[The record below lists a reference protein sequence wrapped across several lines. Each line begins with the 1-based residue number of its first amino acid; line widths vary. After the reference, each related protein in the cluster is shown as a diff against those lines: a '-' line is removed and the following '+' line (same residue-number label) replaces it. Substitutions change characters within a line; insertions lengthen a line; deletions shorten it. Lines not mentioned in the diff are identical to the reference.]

1 MTGSR
6 IKKWALN
13 ILLVLLIVAAS
24 LYAWSYWPIHAD
36 TKAVDPAV
44 TTANELDE
52 VGIKY
57 SEGYVE
63 SQGHQIHYVEAGKG
77 EAIIFL
83 HGFPSYW
90 FTMFGLMEEFK
101 SEHRVIAINGLGVGK
116 SDGPSSVDEYKIEK
130 LIKNLEDVIDA
141 LDVERVHFVSH
152 DWGVTL
158 ATGFARAYPERVKTV
173 TAIGALP
180 HNIILSGMENDP
192 EVRET
197 FSYMSFFKSGNPVVI
212 KLMGAK
218 DDIWNEI
225 YAPFLKQ
232 GLINQKHADRLRQ
245 DIGKAKRT
253 DRFLNWYRANFPDF
267 GEIDD
272 TDYWPE
278 KSLRLVTPTLF
289 IYGKD
294 DIVVTN
300 KLVDAFQ
307 QSADSMQVLSFKNV
321 AHRPHFERKEE
332 VTAAIRDLVGAQYQ
346 TKPN

>member
-1 MTGSR
+1 MARSR

-13 ILLVLLIVAAS
+13 IFLTLLVIAAG
-24 LYAWSYWPIHAD
+24 LYGWSYWPINTDQDVA
-36 TKAVDPAV
+36 DPAV
-44 TTANELDE
+44 ITANELDE

-57 SEGYVE
+57 TEGYVE
-63 SQGHQIHYVEAGKG
+63 SQGNQVHYVEAGEG
-77 EAIIFL
+77 EAIVFL

-101 SEHRVIAINGLGVGK
+101 SGHRVIAIDGLGVGK

-130 LIKNLEDVIDA
+130 LIKNVEDVIDT
-141 LDVERVHFVSH
+141 LDVDQVHFVSH
-152 DWGVTL
+152 DWGVAL

-180 HNIILSGMENDP
+180 HNIILSGLENDP

-197 FSYMSFFKSGNPVVI
+197 FSYMSFFKSGNPVLI

-218 DDIWNEI
+218 DDIWNQI
-225 YAPFLKQ
+225 YAPFLKK
-232 GLINQKHADRLRQ
+232 GLISQKQADRLRK
-245 DIGKAKRT
+245 DIGNAKRT
-253 DRFLNWYRANFPDF
+253 DRFLNWYRANFPEFD
-267 GEIDD
+267 EIDD
-272 TDYWPE
+272 TYYWPD
-278 KSLRLVTPTLF
+278 KALRLVPPTLF

-294 DIVVTN
+294 DVVVTD

-307 QSADSMQVLSFKNV
+307 QSADSMQILSFDNV

-332 VTAAIRDLVGAQYQ
+332 VSKAIRDFIA
-346 TKPN
+346 KIE